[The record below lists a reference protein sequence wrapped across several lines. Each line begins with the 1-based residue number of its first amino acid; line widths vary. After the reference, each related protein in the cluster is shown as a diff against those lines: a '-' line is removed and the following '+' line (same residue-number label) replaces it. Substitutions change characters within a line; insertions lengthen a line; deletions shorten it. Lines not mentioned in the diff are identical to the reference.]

1 MSLLRQRSRSSRKLA
16 TQAAQRAEDR
26 WCRVRPLPSQQ
37 EEAMKAMKTLF
48 EYLLS
53 RGASAGA
60 VYGIHFEAGNTH
72 QSETSADEARV
83 VCY

>member
-1 MSLLRQRSRSSRKLA
+1 
-16 TQAAQRAEDR
+16 
-26 WCRVRPLPSQQ
+26 
-37 EEAMKAMKTLF
+37 MKAMKTLF

-72 QSETSADEARV
+72 QNETSADEARV